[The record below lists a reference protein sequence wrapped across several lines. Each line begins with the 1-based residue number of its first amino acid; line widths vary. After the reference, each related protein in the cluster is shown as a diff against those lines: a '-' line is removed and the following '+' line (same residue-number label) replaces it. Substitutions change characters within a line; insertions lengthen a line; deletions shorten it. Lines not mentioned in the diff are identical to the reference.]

1 MNEQEWKSKRDLSKG
16 MLQAILVN
24 LQDVKDT
31 GVLLGAESDYCQIV
45 KFQIDSLLGYW
56 NERSIVSRI
65 RFVEGAE
72 NG

>member
-24 LQDVKDT
+24 LQDVKDL
-31 GVLLGAESDYCQIV
+31 GVLLGAENDYCQIV

-56 NERSIVSRI
+56 NERSIASRI
-65 RFVEGAE
+65 RFVEEAKDG
-72 NG
+72 

>member
-1 MNEQEWKSKRDLSKG
+1 MLEQEWKSKRDLSKG

-24 LQDVKDT
+24 LQDVKDLE
-31 GVLLGAESDYCQIV
+31 VLLGAENNYCQTV
-45 KFQIDSLLGYW
+45 KYQVDSLLGYW